1 MIERNQR
8 WPQSLKWGS
17 LEQKSNQ
24 EKSGKPSRTS
34 LGKKID
40 KLPIGYPG
48 ENIHYSRTGFSGG
61 SVVKNPP
68 ANAGDKSLILWW
80 RKWQPTPVLLP
91 SESHGQRSLVGY
103 SPRFHKRIGHDLVT
117 KKQQFI
123 WGPNLQDILHFLN
136 NLFGAGRFQINLFWI
151 SLMSELSKKSPSKVA
166 LFQNLSRVCHQ

>member
-1 MIERNQR
+1 MLSMTERNQR

-17 LEQKSNQ
+17 LEQKSSQ

-34 LGKKID
+34 LGKKSA
-40 KLPIGYPG
+40 KLPIAYPG
-48 ENIHYSRTGFSGG
+48 ENIQYLRSGFSGG

-68 ANAGDKSLILWW
+68 ANAGDKSLILWQ

-103 SPRFHKRIGHDLVT
+103 SPWCHKRIGRDLVT

-123 WGPNLQDILHFLN
+123 WGTKVLTFKTYCTSWITYLELVGFRLIFFGSLWRLNFLKR
-136 NLFGAGRFQINLFWI
+136 LYQ
-151 SLMSELSKKSPSKVA
+151 K
-166 LFQNLSRVCHQ
+166 